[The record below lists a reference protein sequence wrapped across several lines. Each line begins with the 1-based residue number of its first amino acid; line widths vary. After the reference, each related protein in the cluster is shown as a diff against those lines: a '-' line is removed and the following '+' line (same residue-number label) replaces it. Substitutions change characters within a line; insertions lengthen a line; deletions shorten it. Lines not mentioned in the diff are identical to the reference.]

1 MPMDFDVEFLS
12 SMARVWI
19 APQRLLRA
27 SSTSARGL
35 DPETANQLLQA
46 RGLLL
51 KV

>member
-1 MPMDFDVEFLS
+1 MDFDFEFLS
-12 SMARVWI
+12 SMERTWI

-27 SSTSARGL
+27 SSSGACGL